1 MKPMQ
6 VGIKQAQK
14 DMEDLIAAALAGE
27 EVILT
32 RYGKPVARMRA
43 LTDDE
48 KRQARA
54 AALKE
59 AV

>member
-1 MKPMQ
+1 MQ